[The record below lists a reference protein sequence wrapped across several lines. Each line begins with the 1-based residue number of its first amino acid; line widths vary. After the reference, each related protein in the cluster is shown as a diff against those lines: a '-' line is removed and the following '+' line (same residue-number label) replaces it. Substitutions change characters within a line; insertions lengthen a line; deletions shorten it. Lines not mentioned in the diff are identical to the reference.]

1 MSGGTCSSLLKSPFV
16 AGSHPDADTVH
27 HTNLVMQLCVALW
40 GTLLEYQHE
49 TGRLSLHLHFRLIKT
64 TINTEMY
71 HVCRFYIKCLIFQM

>member
-1 MSGGTCSSLLKSPFV
+1 M

-49 TGRLSLHLHFRLIKT
+49 TGMSGKFELKIT
-64 TINTEMY
+64 TNAVMI
-71 HVCRFYIKCLIFQM
+71 